1 MFVLPKH
8 LKIQQ
13 SYTGFR
19 IQGQTTTFSS
29 AAHCLWQKPL
39 TRISENKIPIMHL
52 TSFVEFFSALHKNN
66 PAINKS
72 KLLQVTQL
80 GITESS

>member
-1 MFVLPKH
+1 
-8 LKIQQ
+8 
-13 SYTGFR
+13 
-19 IQGQTTTFSS
+19 
-29 AAHCLWQKPL
+29 
-39 TRISENKIPIMHL
+39 MHL

>member
-1 MFVLPKH
+1 MQKYKSDP
-8 LKIQQ
+8 
-13 SYTGFR
+13 GFST
-19 IQGQTTTFSS
+19 QGQTITFSS

-52 TSFVEFFSALHKNN
+52 TSFAEFFCALQKNN

-72 KLLQVTQL
+72 KLLQVIQL
-80 GITESS
+80 GII